1 MKSLDKKLL
10 RELWQMKG
18 QALAIAMV
26 IGSGVGTFVMSLAT
40 LESLQTTRAAFYE
53 EYRFGEVFGALKR
66 APESVKERVA
76 EIPGVDTVDTRVV
89 ANVVLDVPDFADPV
103 TGLLISINEDGGS
116 LLNGTL
122 LRSGR
127 MIDPSRADEVLASE
141 GFVEAHG
148 FEPGDKIAAT
158 INGRR
163 QQLTIVGVAL
173 SPEHIY
179 MIAPGSTFPDFERY
193 GVLWMNREPLANA
206 YDMDGAFNDI
216 SLTLAAGAREEEV
229 VDRLDEILGR
239 YGGLGAIGR
248 ENQISHRFLS
258 EEFRQLRLLATVFP
272 VIFLG
277 VASFL
282 LNVVITRLVR
292 TQREQVATLKA
303 FGYTNLGVMMH
314 YSKMIGLIVIIGVV
328 IGLGIG
334 VWLAGVMGEM
344 YMNIYKLPYLRFV
357 LSSWVIATAAAISMT
372 AALTGAAYAVFQAVR
387 QPPAEAMRPEAPA
400 EYRETLVERLGL
412 KRLMTQ
418 PTRMILRHIERQ
430 PVKSLMTILG
440 VAFSVAILM
449 TGLFFADAVNVM
461 IDVQFG
467 FAQREDLA
475 VLFVEPTSYGAY
487 FELLSLP
494 GVQYGEPFRSVPVD
508 LRYGHRNFRT
518 AIQGLE
524 PDGDLVRLIDTTLA
538 PVPIPEE
545 GLVLTRYL
553 ADILGVRAGDQ
564 VTVEV
569 REGSRPLREITLTA
583 LVSEYIGVSAYMERS
598 ALNRLMREGNA
609 ISGVYL
615 SIDDPYRDDIYETL
629 DGMPRVAGTTDKDKS
644 IEAFFETA
652 GNQLLTWALIN
663 TFLAGSIAVG
673 VVYNSARIALAER
686 SRELASLRVLGLR
699 RAEVSYILLGEIAVL
714 TLLAIPAGFL
724 IGRALC
730 TYMVQTFQTD
740 LFRIPV
746 VIEGSTYSYAAGVVL
761 IASVVS
767 GLIVRRRVDHLD
779 LVAVLKTRE

>member
-26 IGSGVGTFVMSLAT
+26 ISSGVGTFVMSLST
-40 LESLQTTRAAFYE
+40 LESLRTTRAEFYQ
-53 EYRFGEVFGALKR
+53 EYRFADVFAVLKR
-66 APESVKERVA
+66 APESVKQRVA
-76 EIPGVDTVDTRVV
+76 EIPGVDLVATRVV

-103 TGLLISINEDGGS
+103 TGLLISIDERGGS
-116 LLNGTL
+116 LLNATL

-127 MIDPSRADEVLASE
+127 MIDPMRADEVLASE

-163 QQLTIVGVAL
+163 QQLTIVGVVL

-179 MIAPGSTFPDFERY
+179 MIGPGATFPDFERY

-216 SLTLAAGAREEEV
+216 SVTLAAGAREEDVIE
-229 VDRLDEILGR
+229 RLDAILER
-239 YGGLGAIGR
+239 YGGLGAVGR
-248 ENQISHRFLS
+248 ANQISHRFLS
-258 EEFRQLRLLATVFP
+258 EEFRQLRLMATVFP

-282 LNVVITRLVR
+282 INVVISRLVR
-292 TQREQVATLKA
+292 AQREQVATLKA
-303 FGYTNLGVMMH
+303 FGYSNAGIMMH
-314 YSKMIGLIVIIGVV
+314 FTKMIGLIVVIGVSL
-328 IGLGIG
+328 GLGVG
-334 VWLAGVMGEM
+334 VWLGSVMVEM
-344 YMNIYKLPYLRFV
+344 YMEIYKLPYLRFV
-357 LSSWVIATAAAISMT
+357 LSNWVIASSAAISLG
-372 AALTGAAYAVFQAVR
+372 AALTGAAHSVFQAVR

-400 EYRETLVERLGL
+400 EYRETIVERLGL
-412 KRLMTQ
+412 KRLLAQ

-430 PVKSLMTILG
+430 PVKSAMTILG
-440 VAFSVAILM
+440 IAFSVAILM
-449 TGLFFADAVNVM
+449 TGLFFGDAVNVM

-467 FAQREDLA
+467 FARRENLA
-475 VLFVEPTSYGAY
+475 VLFVEPTSYRAY

-494 GVQYGEPFRSVPVD
+494 GVEYGEPFRAVPVD
-508 LRYGHRNFRT
+508 IRNGHRSFRT

-524 PDGDLVRLIDTTLA
+524 PDTDLVRLIDTTLT

-553 ADILGVRAGDQ
+553 SDILGVRAGDE
-564 VTVEV
+564 VTVAV
-569 REGSRPLREITLTA
+569 REGSRPLRQITVTA
-583 LVSEYIGVSAYMERS
+583 LVSEYIGVSAYMERT
-598 ALNRLMREGNA
+598 ALNRLMGEGNA

-615 SIDDPYRDDIYETL
+615 STDDLYRDQIYETL
-629 DGMPRVAGTTDKDKS
+629 DGMPRVAGTTDKFKS

-686 SRELASLRVLGLR
+686 SRELASLRVLGFR
-699 RAEVSYILLGEIAVL
+699 RAEVSYILLGEIALL
-714 TLLAIPAGFL
+714 TLMAIPVGFV
-724 IGRALC
+724 IGRGLC
-730 TYMVQTFQTD
+730 IYMVQTFQTD

-746 VIEGSTYSYAAGVVL
+746 IIAGRTYSYAAGVVL

-767 GLIVRRRVDHLD
+767 GLIVRRRVDRLD

>member
-1 MKSLDKKLL
+1 MKSLDRKLL

-40 LESLQTTRAAFYE
+40 LESLQTTRAAFYR
-53 EYRFGEVFGALKR
+53 EYRFAEVFATLKR

-76 EIPGVDTVDTRVV
+76 EIPGVELVDTRVV
-89 ANVVLDVPDFADPV
+89 ANVVLDLPDFADPV
-103 TGLLISINEDGGS
+103 TGLLISVDERSGS
-116 LLNGTL
+116 VLNGTL
-122 LRSGR
+122 LRAGR
-127 MIDPSRADEVLASE
+127 MIDPARADEVLASE
-141 GFVEAHG
+141 AFVEAHG

-163 QQLTIVGVAL
+163 QELTIVGVAL

-179 MIAPGSTFPDFERY
+179 MIAPGATFPDFERF

-216 SLTLAAGAREEEV
+216 TMTLADGARVEEV
-229 VDRLDEILGR
+229 VERLDLILDR

-248 ENQISHRFLS
+248 DTQISHRFLS

-282 LNVVITRLVR
+282 LNVVISRLVR

-303 FGYTNLGVMMH
+303 FGYSNLGVMVH
-314 YSKMIGLIVIIGVV
+314 FSKMIGLIVLIGV
-328 IGLGIG
+328 ILGLGIG
-334 VWLAGVMGEM
+334 IWLASVMGEM

-357 LSSWVIATAAAISMT
+357 LSGWVIASAAAISMG
-372 AALTGAAYAVFQAVR
+372 AALTGAAYAVFQAVS
-387 QPPAEAMRPEAPA
+387 QPPAQAMRPEAPA
-400 EYRETLVERLGL
+400 EYRETIVERLGL
-412 KRLMTQ
+412 KRFLTQ

-440 VAFSVAILM
+440 IAFSVAILM

-467 FAQREDLA
+467 FASREDLA

-487 FELLSLP
+487 FELLNLP
-494 GVQYGEPFRSVPVD
+494 GVQYGEPFRAVPVD
-508 LRYGHRNFRT
+508 IRAGHRSFRT

-524 PDGDLVRLIDTTLA
+524 PDTDLVRLIDTTLA
-538 PVPIPEE
+538 PVPIPEH

-553 ADILGVRAGDQ
+553 ADILEVEAGDE
-564 VTVEV
+564 VTLEV
-569 REGSRPLREITLTA
+569 REGGRPLRDVTLTA
-583 LVSEYIGVSAYMERS
+583 LVSEYIGVSAYMERT
-598 ALNRLMREGNA
+598 ALNRMMREGNA

-615 SIDDPYRDDIYETL
+615 SIDDPYRDDIFETL
-629 DGMPRVAGTTDKDKS
+629 DEMPRVASTIDKDKS

-686 SRELASLRVLGLR
+686 SRELASLRVLGFR
-699 RAEVSYILLGEIAVL
+699 RAEVSYILLGEIAIL
-714 TLLAIPAGFL
+714 TLLAIPVGF
-724 IGRALC
+724 IVGRGLC

>member
-1 MKSLDKKLL
+1 MRSLDKKAL

-26 IGSGVGTFVMSLAT
+26 IGSGVGTFVMSITT
-40 LESLQTTRAAFYE
+40 LESLQTTRAEFYE
-53 EYRFGEVFGALKR
+53 DYRFADVFATLKR
-66 APESVKERVA
+66 APESVRERVA
-76 EIPGVDTVDTRVV
+76 EIPGVDLVDTRVV

-103 TGLLISINEDGGS
+103 TGLLISVNERGGS

-127 MIDPSRADEVLASE
+127 MIDPMRADEVLASE

-148 FEPGDKIAAT
+148 FEPGDSISAT

-163 QQLTIVGVAL
+163 QRLTIVGVAL

-179 MIAPGSTFPDFERY
+179 MIAPGSMFPDFERY

-206 YDMDGAFNDI
+206 YDMDGAFNDV
-216 SLTLAAGAREEEV
+216 SLTLTDGARPEEV
-229 VDRLDEILGR
+229 IDRLNQILDR

-248 ENQISHRFLS
+248 DNQISHRFLS

-282 LNVVITRLVR
+282 LNVVISRLVR

-303 FGYTNLGVMMH
+303 FGYSNFDIMLH
-314 YSKMIGLIVIIGVV
+314 FSKFVGLIVTVGVIIG
-328 IGLGIG
+328 IGIG
-334 VWLAGVMGEM
+334 IWLGSVMGEM
-344 YMNIYKLPYLRFV
+344 YMQIYKLPYLRFV
-357 LSSWVIATAAAISMT
+357 LSGWVIATSAAISMG
-372 AALTGAAYAVFQAVR
+372 AALAGAAYSVFQAVS
-387 QPPAEAMRPEAPA
+387 QPPAEAMRPEAP
-400 EYRETLVERLGL
+400 EKYREALVERLGL
-412 KRLMTQ
+412 KRLLAQ
-418 PTRMILRHIERQ
+418 PTRMILRHVERQ
-430 PVKSLMTILG
+430 PMKSMMTILG
-440 VAFSVAILM
+440 IAFSVAILM
-449 TGLFFADAVNVM
+449 TGLFFGDAVNVM

-494 GVQYGEPFRSVPVD
+494 GVDYGEPFRSVPVD
-508 LRYGHRNFRT
+508 IRNGHRRFRT
-518 AIQGLE
+518 SIQGLE
-524 PDGDLVRLIDTTLA
+524 PETDLVRLIDTTLA
-538 PVPIPEE
+538 PVPIPAE

-553 ADILGVRAGDQ
+553 ANVLGVRAGDE

-569 REGSRPLREITLTA
+569 REGSRPVREVTLTA

-615 SIDDPYRDDIYETL
+615 KIDDPYRDEIYDALE
-629 DGMPRVAGTTDKDKS
+629 GMPRVGGTIDKEKA

-663 TFLAGSIAVG
+663 TFLAGSIAIG

-686 SRELASLRVLGLR
+686 SRELASLRVLGFR

-714 TLLAIPAGFL
+714 TLLAIPIGFV
-724 IGRALC
+724 IGRGLC
-730 TYMVQTFQTD
+730 AFMATTFQTD
-740 LFRIPV
+740 LFRIP
-746 VIEGSTYSYAAGVVL
+746 IIINPSTYSYAAGVVL
-761 IASVVS
+761 VASVIS